1 MREINGLPKISSKN
15 VKFHHFAQDEAWMPT
30 KCMQRHS
37 SMPISLA
44 LFAYWPAF
52 GIAVAHRADFAV
64 WPFGSALGCRLNFQ
78 ANRPFP
84 KSMILLQNARFTSL
98 SCY

>member
-1 MREINGLPKISSKN
+1 MDFEGFPPKSSK
-15 VKFHHFAQDEAWMPT
+15 FLHFSQDEVWMPT

-37 SMPISLA
+37 SMLISLA
-44 LFAYWPAF
+44 LFVYWHAF
-52 GIAVAHRADFAV
+52 GIAVAHRADLAV
-64 WPFGSALGCRLNFQ
+64 WPFSSALGCRLNFR